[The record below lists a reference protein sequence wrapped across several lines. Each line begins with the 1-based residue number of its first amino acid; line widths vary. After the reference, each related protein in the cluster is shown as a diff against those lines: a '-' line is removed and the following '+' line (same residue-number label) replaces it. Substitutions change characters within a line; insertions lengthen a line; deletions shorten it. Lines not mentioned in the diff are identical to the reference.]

1 MEVWLVLEVD
11 ELSVLQVVVLSTW
24 SLGLLDLLSEVIDL
38 PLQVS
43 DLSLEVLG
51 VVLSLLLRLP
61 TVQVLALEVA
71 VSSEVVSSRCTAL
84 RS

>member
-11 ELSVLQVVVLSTW
+11 ELSVLWAVVLPIW
-24 SLGLLDLLSEVIDL
+24 SLVLLDLPSEVFDL
-38 PLQVS
+38 PLQMS
-43 DLSLEVLG
+43 DLSLEVLE
-51 VVLSLLLRLP
+51 VVLSSPLRLP